1 MEDIDISTSGVT
13 LRGSDP
19 IRSFNVIQGNITI
32 TGATGVELSN
42 FTVDGT
48 GVGRQVAV
56 QDGSFAM
63 LTDMDLTRVHLTA
76 NRNSGVSL
84 LGSTILAAS
93 GDQAMEAFRN
103 SLIRIENTIVT
114 GANTLA
120 VQFGGNSYLHAVN
133 STLSSANAV
142 LRIFEDS
149 GARFD
154 GGTVTGEVFIH
165 HRSTVNGSDGAT
177 FNGEVSLRHGSALI
191 GGLGGMGANRI
202 RVNGN
207 LICFDDESSVAL
219 VNVTPPPTPPFNNIC
234 TGF

>member
-13 LRGSDP
+13 LRGTDT

-84 LGSTILAAS
+84 LDSTILAAL

-103 SLIRIENTIVT
+103 SLIRIENTTVT

-120 VQFGGNSYLHAVN
+120 VQFGGHSYLHAVN
-133 STLSSANAV
+133 STLTTPNNDTALPV
-142 LRIFEDS
+142 LRIFENS

-154 GGTVTGEVFIH
+154 GGTVTGVVVIQ
-165 HRSTVNGSDGAT
+165 HRSTVNGYGSVP
-177 FNGEVSLRHGSALI
+177 FNGNVILRHGSALI
-191 GGLGGMGANRI
+191 GEPPPGDNRI

-207 LICFDDESSVAL
+207 LFCFDDESSVAL
-219 VNVTPPPTPPFNNIC
+219 VFSAPNNC
-234 TGF
+234 SDF